1 MTIGP
6 DERRRMLGL
15 ASYMPPPEL
24 SKGARFASAQDYQA
38 FVDDTRRRP
47 DQYWASF
54 IETIRWRKAPDGVG
68 GPGDWYPGGQLNLVE
83 TCLDA
88 TGAVPLRTP
97 ALCTVDSETG
107 RTTVLSR
114 SELLRR
120 VDALEARIVDTLHLS
135 PGDRVFL
142 AVPDAEAM
150 IAAILACLRRG
161 LTCVPQSATYPR
173 ERLARRFEASAC
185 KAEIRGPD
193 TPGVSGGESRQLVL
207 EPGWDSFE
215 GKALEPVAVP
225 SMHPAF
231 VVGDNSGQLFTL
243 PTAGFLVQ
251 AISSY
256 RHLLDGRGQGD
267 LLWAQTPPHHT
278 SLLAATIGALS
289 EGGQIG
295 VLPEV
300 ASDSAAGFLRVID
313 ALRPRCLL
321 SNWKRLLRVVTQA
334 ADAGQTA
341 ATRGPDILI
350 LEGEMVEPRDYRFI
364 HDHLFQGNTHVVQ
377 VISRPESGG
386 FVAGSYPPVSNARPS
401 TVGAAAPGFDLVVVN
416 TNMTDA
422 ELGRGGLLALRR
434 AVPGLALELQ
444 RLDPPLALEVKARLD
459 GAGHIWP
466 MGEGK
471 VPRQMSRPV
480 AIRELEAALASRK
493 GVEQVVVIRFQDEGG
508 EERMTAFVKPE
519 PGATVDLDAMRRHVE
534 AQFTPD
540 SMPDQFLIVRELPH
554 SRLGKLLRGVLK
566 RIAAGEPI
574 HPEELAS
581 ITDAEVVEDL
591 IKQRRDR

>member
-1 MTIGP
+1 MTVGP
-6 DERRRMLGL
+6 DERRRLLGL

-24 SKGARFASAQDYQA
+24 SRGARFASAQEYQA

-47 DQYWASF
+47 DAFWASF
-54 IETIRWRKAPDGVG
+54 IETVRWRTAPRGVG

-88 TGAVPLRTP
+88 AGPVPLRVP
-97 ALCTVDSETG
+97 AICQVQLETG
-107 RTTVLSR
+107 QTTFLTR
-114 SELLRR
+114 AALLRR
-120 VDALEARIVDTLHLS
+120 IDALEARIVDTLHPA
-135 PGDRVFL
+135 PGDRVFI

-150 IAAILACLRRG
+150 IAAVLACLRRG
-161 LTCVPQSATYPR
+161 LTCVPQNVGYPR
-173 ERLARRFEASAC
+173 ERLARRFEASGC

-193 TPGVSGGESRQLVL
+193 VPSASGGASRQLVL
-207 EPGWDSFE
+207 EPGWDQIE
-215 GKALEPVAVP
+215 GKGLEPVAVS
-225 SMHPAF
+225 SMQPAF
-231 VVGDNSGQLFTL
+231 IVGDNSGQLFTL

-267 LLWAQTPPHHT
+267 LLWLQTPSHHT
-278 SLLAATIGALS
+278 SLLAAAIGTLTD
-289 EGGQIG
+289 GGQIG

-300 ASDSAAGFLRVID
+300 VSDSAASFLRVID

-334 ADAGQTA
+334 ADAGQAA

-364 HDHLFQGNTHVVQ
+364 RDTLFQGSTHVVQ

-386 FVAGSYPPVSNARPS
+386 FVAGSYPPVSSSRPS
-401 TVGAAAPGFDLVVVN
+401 AVGTAAPGFDLTVVN
-416 TNMTDA
+416 TNMTEA

-434 AVPGLALELQ
+434 AAPGLALELQ

-459 GAGHIWP
+459 SAGHIWP

-471 VPRQMSRPV
+471 VPRQIARPV
-480 AIRELEAALASRK
+480 AIRELEAALASLK

-534 AQFTPD
+534 EQFTPD

-574 HPEELAS
+574 HPEELAL

>member
-1 MTIGP
+1 MTVGP
-6 DERRRMLGL
+6 DERRRLLGL
-15 ASYMPPPEL
+15 ASYLPPPEL

-47 DQYWASF
+47 EVFWASF
-54 IETIRWRKAPDGVG
+54 IETVRWRKAPDGVG
-68 GPGDWYPGGQLNLVE
+68 RTGDWYPGGQLNLLE

-88 TGAVPLRTP
+88 AGPASPMAP
-97 ALCTVDSETG
+97 ALCHVDFETG
-107 RTTVLSR
+107 RTTSVSR
-114 SELLRR
+114 AELTRR
-120 VDALEARIVDTLHLS
+120 VDALEARIVDALHLT

-142 AVPDAEAM
+142 AIPDAEAM

-161 LTCVPQSATYPR
+161 LTCVPQNPGYPR

-185 KAEIRGPD
+185 KAEIRGPAV
-193 TPGVSGGESRQLVL
+193 PSASGGESRQLVL
-207 EPGWDSFE
+207 EPGWDQVE
-215 GKALEPVAVP
+215 GKGLEPVAVS

-267 LLWAQTPPHHT
+267 LLWLQTPPHHT
-278 SLLAATIGALS
+278 SLLAATIGALTD
-289 EGGQIG
+289 GGQVG

-334 ADAGQTA
+334 ADAGKP
-341 ATRGPDILI
+341 ATTHGPDVLI

-364 HDHLFQGNTHVVQ
+364 HDGLFQGDTHVVQ

-386 FVAGSYPPVSNARPS
+386 FVAGSFPPVSSTRPS
-401 TVGAAAPGFDLVVVN
+401 AVGSPAPGFDLLVVN

-459 GAGHIWP
+459 AAGHIWP

-480 AIRELEAALASRK
+480 AIRELEAALASLK

-534 AQFTPD
+534 AEFTPD
-540 SMPDQFLIVRELPH
+540 SMPDRFLIVRELPH

-581 ITDAEVVEDL
+581 ITDTEVVDDL